1 MNGFADLNLIRFF
14 DFYLMFTFAALTLR
28 RVGQY
33 LSVGRLVVAGP
44 ARWPRLLELVKEHRM
59 VFLTWATIS
68 PAVLALLLSLTQLAA
83 SRSIWPQ
90 AQLTGADLAEHWA
103 ALLLIAPLGLAMFA
117 LDVWGFIDIGQI
129 DRKEIEQNFDT
140 AEFWLRSRTAHVVRV
155 FTFGI
160 VNPRRTVGEEVRKAL
175 IAVGDMLNASL
186 WWTTVTVGLRL
197 GFGLALWSTWA
208 LAGG

>member
-33 LSVGRLVVAGP
+33 LSAGRLVVAGP
-44 ARWPRLLELVKEHRM
+44 ARWPRLLELLKQHRM
-59 VFLTWATIS
+59 IFLTWSTIS
-68 PAVLALLLSLTQLAA
+68 PAVLALLLSLLQLAA

-90 AQLTGADLAEHWA
+90 AHLTGADLVEHWL
-103 ALLLIAPLGLAMFA
+103 ALLVIAPVGLAMLA
-117 LDVWGFIDIGQI
+117 LDVWGFIDVGQI
-129 DRKEIEQNFDT
+129 DRKEIEKYFDT

-160 VNPRRTVGEEVRKAL
+160 IHPRRTVGEEVQKAL
-175 IAVGDMLNASL
+175 VEVGDMLSASL

-197 GFGLALWSTWA
+197 AFGLALWSTWA
-208 LAGG
+208 LTGG